1 MKQKNIELLSPA
13 GDVEA
18 LKAAIDYGA
27 DAVYMGGL
35 GYGLRSPAES
45 KVDLDQLR
53 ECVEYV
59 HSHGKKIYFTFN
71 IYSRDDDVEGMTQ
84 AIRNAVDIG
93 ADALIVA
100 DLGNLALIRQVA
112 PEMPIHVSTQANIT
126 NSLSALTYVGLGA
139 ERVVLA
145 RECTMEQ
152 ASKICD
158 SLIEYGKTHD
168 FTPEVETFVHG
179 AMCVS
184 YSGRCLLSNRL
195 TQRDGN
201 RGECAQPCRWKYHLY
216 EESRPGQYFP
226 VETDDRGTYIMNS
239 NDLCMIDHIPE
250 LIEAGITSL
259 KIEGRMKTA
268 YYVAGVTAAYRAAID
283 AYLRDPQEY
292 YDRLPEFVEE
302 VSKTSHR
309 RYYTGFYLDGRVGY
323 EGQNQDSSQY
333 IRGYTFIAS
342 VMEQGDTPGKLLI
355 MQRNRF
361 KVGEELEVLAP
372 YSKPFTF
379 TVTEITDAKTGEP
392 MEVAPHAMQKLY
404 INCPIT
410 LPEGAILR
418 RKEDQE

>member
-1 MKQKNIELLSPA
+1 MKQRHIELLSPA

-18 LKAAIDYGA
+18 LKAAIDFGA

-45 KVDLDQLR
+45 KVDMDQL
-53 ECVEYV
+53 EYCVEYV
-59 HSHGKKIYFTFN
+59 HGRGKKIYFTFN
-71 IYSRDDDVEGMTQ
+71 IYSRDDDVQGMTA
-84 AIRNAVDIG
+84 AIERAVQLG

-100 DLGNLALIRQVA
+100 DLGIVSLIRQVA
-112 PEMPIHVSTQANIT
+112 PEMPIHISTQANIT
-126 NSLSALTYVGLGA
+126 NSLSALAYVGMGA

-152 ASKICD
+152 AAKICD
-158 SLIEYGKTHD
+158 SLIEYGRDKS
-168 FTPEVETFVHG
+168 FTPEVECFVHG

-195 TQRDGN
+195 TARDGN

-250 LIEAGITSL
+250 LIEAGITSF
-259 KIEGRMKTA
+259 KIEGRMKSA

-283 AYLRDPQEY
+283 AYFRDPQEY

-309 RYYTGFYLDGRVGY
+309 RYYTGFYLDGRMGS
-323 EGQNQDSSQY
+323 EGQNQESSQY
-333 IRGYTFIAS
+333 IRGYTFVAS
-342 VMEQGDTPGKLLI
+342 VLEQERNSDKLLVA
-355 MQRNRF
+355 QRNNFR
-361 KVGEELEVLAP
+361 VGQQVEVLAP
-372 YSKPFTF
+372 HVKPYSYT
-379 TVTEITDAKTGEP
+379 ITNIWDAETGEA
-392 MEVAPHAMQKLY
+392 MEVAPHPMQRLY
-404 INCPIT
+404 INCPT
-410 LPEGAILR
+410 PLPEGAILR
-418 RKEDQE
+418 RKED